1 MDDVGKYEKLYSECY
16 VLDKVIWDKYD
27 MKLTKINVVKIIQ
40 NYKELKSKYIHL
52 AALNELGLTAHNIEN
67 IHSKNFS
74 NNTFNEKI
82 DIKIDLENDLK
93 FKAAIFDKLNNCFTE
108 DEKQYYDYC
117 LQNNKSEEHL
127 RNHLGGLS
135 KLGLLPIK
143 NSCILKIA
151 LAFDKAV
158 VKK

>member
-1 MDDVGKYEKLYSECY
+1 MDDVEKYEKLYSECY

-27 MKLTKINVVKIIQ
+27 MKLTKINVIKIIQ

-52 AALNELGLTAHNIEN
+52 ATLNELGLTAHNIEN
-67 IHSKNFS
+67 IHSKIFS

-93 FKAAIFDKLNNCFTE
+93 FKEAIFDKLNNCFTE

-117 LQNNKSEEHL
+117 L
-127 RNHLGGLS
+127 
-135 KLGLLPIK
+135 
-143 NSCILKIA
+143 
-151 LAFDKAV
+151 
-158 VKK
+158 